1 MQTLCA
7 EADLLEKEMA
17 RLHEEFEQFVDS
29 DEGNKGE
36 SKEIDNF

>member
-17 RLHEEFEQFVDS
+17 CLHEEFEQFVDS
-29 DEGNKGE
+29 DEGNEGE
-36 SKEIDNF
+36 SEEINDF